1 MKQLLLLFL
10 LLVLPAKAFTQ
21 DNGLDEEKTIRILS
35 RVLSGE
41 SAARLYLA
49 DLRKIAAAT
58 PYGPL
63 TIVNVSHQLLI
74 WGWSE
79 TESKDII
86 RACANAAA
94 GIGAN
99 DQGFTRI
106 ATRVGRLNE
115 ADQST
120 YVALSSLELE
130 GIPVWQILA
139 SFIEESETQT
149 RVLAAKRQLRPR
161 KTAETLVV
169 GFNEKYAG
177 AAEREAKKV
186 KHETPVPPVVHQ
198 PPVGYQAEVVR
209 TRLVPYITAQGK
221 KLQMLLVDW
230 KNTGPAPIG
239 QVQATLTFF
248 DADGRQI
255 DEVKNWSLFVTYDEK
270 KMVKPGRIYEDLN
283 GDGFVVTTPDD
294 SKAATAK
301 AVLTK
306 VAGMPAK

>member
-1 MKQLLLLFL
+1 MKQFLLLFL
-10 LLVLPAKAFTQ
+10 LLVAPANAFAQ
-21 DNGLDEEKTIRILS
+21 NDGIDEEKAIRILS

-41 SAARLYLA
+41 YAARLHLT
-49 DLRKIAAAT
+49 DLRRIAAST
-58 PYGPL
+58 PYDLL
-63 TIVNVSHQLLI
+63 TIVNVSHQLLV
-74 WGWSE
+74 WGWKESE
-79 TESKDII
+79 AKDII
-86 RACANAAA
+86 KACANAAA
-94 GIGAN
+94 GISA
-99 DQGFTRI
+99 DEQGFTRI
-106 ATRVGRLNE
+106 ATRVGRLYE

-139 SFIEESETQT
+139 SLIGESEAQT

-161 KTAETLVV
+161 KTAEALVV
-169 GFNEKYAG
+169 GFNEKYAS
-177 AAEREAKKV
+177 AAEQEAKKV
-186 KHETPVPPVVHQ
+186 KPETPVPPVVPQ
-198 PPVGYQAEVVR
+198 LPVSYQAEVVR

-230 KNTGPAPIG
+230 KNTGPSPIG

-255 DEVKNWSLFVTYDEK
+255 DEVRNWTLFVTHDEK
-270 KMVKPGRIYEDLN
+270 KMIKPGRTYEDLN
-283 GDGFVVTTPDD
+283 GDGFVITTPDD

-306 VAGMPAK
+306 VAGLPTM